1 MNSAEIGS
9 LNLSN
14 EKIRETPVI
23 FGESDV
29 IKTLQLE
36 PGVTSGIEGMAN
48 MYAHGGDTDENM
60 YMLDNIPLYQVNHLG
75 GLFSAFNTGAI
86 RNADFYKS
94 SFPAKYDGRLSS
106 YLDVHTK
113 DGNPERHQGSVT
125 LGLTRKRHLAA
136 DRPVDSDNRRQQ
148 ASDGR
153 QDRCR
158 NLLYH
163 TRQAVYRIGRRLL
176 EMDGQS
182 S

>member
-9 LNLSN
+9 INLSN

-48 MYAHGGDTDENM
+48 MYVHGGDTDENM

-113 DGNPERHQGSVT
+113 DGNPERHQGSVA

-136 DRPVDSDNRRQQ
+136 DRPVDSGHRRQQ

-153 QDRCR
+153 QDRRR
-158 NLLYH
+158 NLLYDA
-163 TRQAVYRIGRRLL
+163 RQAVYRIGRRLL

>member
-94 SFPAKYDGRLSS
+94 SFPPNMTDACRRISMSIPKTATLSAIRARS
-106 YLDVHTK
+106 L
-113 DGNPERHQGSVT
+113 
-125 LGLTRKRHLAA
+125 
-136 DRPVDSDNRRQQ
+136 SD
-148 ASDGR
+148 
-153 QDRCR
+153 
-158 NLLYH
+158 
-163 TRQAVYRIGRRLL
+163 
-176 EMDGQS
+176 
-182 S
+182 